1 LGAPGQ
7 KGTNGDGDVDQIA
20 PQAYDMRSFCTAY
33 GISRSFA
40 YVEIK
45 AGRLKTLKAGRRTL
59 ISRQAADDWL
69 NSLDCGVG
77 QAPGKSR
84 RPSSLPPAKPSSK
97 TGHD

>member
-1 LGAPGQ
+1 M
-7 KGTNGDGDVDQIA
+7 DQIA
-20 PQAYDMRSFCTAY
+20 PQAYDMRSFCAAY

-69 NSLDCGVG
+69 NSLDRGVG
-77 QAPGKSR
+77 YAPRKSR
-84 RPSSLPPAKPSSK
+84 RDSLKPPAKPSGES
-97 TGHD
+97 GHD

>member
-1 LGAPGQ
+1 MSGQ
-7 KGTNGDGDVDQIA
+7 KGTNGDDDVDQIA
-20 PQAYDMRSFCTAY
+20 PQAYDMRSFCAAY

-69 NSLDCGVG
+69 NSLDSGVG
-77 QAPGKSR
+77 QAPRKSR
-84 RPSSLPPAKPSSK
+84 RPSSPPTAKPFAK

>member
-1 LGAPGQ
+1 MLLDTPRQ
-7 KGTNGDGDVDQIA
+7 KGTIGDSNVDQIA

-69 NSLDCGVG
+69 NSLDYGIG
-77 QAPGKSR
+77 QAPGKPR
-84 RPSSLPPAKPSSK
+84 PPSSPPPAK
-97 TGHD
+97 TVR